1 MSIYS
6 QLIYLQTRPAAHITL
21 NRPDKRNALNAE
33 VIKELKTAFA
43 EADDDPAVRVVVLRG
58 AGKDFCA
65 GADLTQLEQTI
76 GASILENRSDAEQ
89 FASLL
94 LQIRHLSKP
103 VIAAVQG
110 RALAGGAGL
119 ASACDMVVATRSAQF
134 GYPEV
139 KIGFVA
145 AIVMA
150 ILRRNLGEKRAF
162 EVLTTGRSWSAE
174 EAERMGLIN
183 RVTDDGD
190 FDNGIEALVAE
201 LSNVSAS
208 AVTLTKS
215 LLYQIE
221 GMSFEQALRAGIE
234 MNAIAR
240 LTPDCQAG
248 IRKFLGKA

>member
-1 MSIYS
+1 MSTYS
-6 QLIYLQTRPAAHITL
+6 QLIYLQTKTAAHITL

-33 VIKELKTAFA
+33 VMKELKTAFA
-43 EADDDPAVRVVVLRG
+43 EADDDPSVRVVVLRG

-65 GADLTQLEQTI
+65 GADLAQLEQTSN
-76 GASILENRSDAEQ
+76 ASILENRSDAEQ

-150 ILRRNLGEKRAF
+150 IVRRNLGEKRAF
-162 EVLTTGRSWSAE
+162 EILTTGRSWSAE
-174 EAERMGLIN
+174 EAEQMGLIN
-183 RVTDDGD
+183 RVTDDAD
-190 FDNGIEALVAE
+190 FDNGIEALLAE

-215 LLYQIE
+215 LLYQMD